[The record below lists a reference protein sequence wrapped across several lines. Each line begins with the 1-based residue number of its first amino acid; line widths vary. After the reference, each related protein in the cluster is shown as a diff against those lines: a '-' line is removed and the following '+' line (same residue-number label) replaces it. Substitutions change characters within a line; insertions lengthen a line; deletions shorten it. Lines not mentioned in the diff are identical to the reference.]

1 VLGEGLE
8 KRTADLAAEVAEQTA
23 AFEAAAAAKAAAEA
37 AAPAAEAAPAADDA
51 PKMEARHPAPWRSW
65 ECALVRMRVQGDS
78 NPAHSGNMVP
88 EHVLAREPRA
98 EKHVRCDRGP
108 APERVT
114 RAAQVSAKLVKQL
127 RDKSGAGM
135 MDCKKAL
142 AQSGGDF
149 DAAAE
154 TLRKKGLASA
164 DKKAGR
170 VAAEGAVASYIHA
183 GARLGVLVEVN
194 CETDFVARGD
204 KFRELVA
211 DLAMQIAAS
220 PGVSVVAIEDVSAE
234 ELDRERAIELQ
245 KEDILS
251 KPEAIRCAAGGPCTP
266 RPPARL

>member
-1 VLGEGLE
+1 M
-8 KRTADLAAEVAEQTA
+8 
-23 AFEAAAAAKAAAEA
+23 
-37 AAPAAEAAPAADDA
+37 P
-51 PKMEARHPAPWRSW
+51 
-65 ECALVRMRVQGDS
+65 
-78 NPAHSGNMVP
+78 
-88 EHVLAREPRA
+88 
-98 EKHVRCDRGP
+98 
-108 APERVT
+108 

-266 RPPARL
+266 WPPARL

>member
-1 VLGEGLE
+1 
-8 KRTADLAAEVAEQTA
+8 
-23 AFEAAAAAKAAAEA
+23 
-37 AAPAAEAAPAADDA
+37 
-51 PKMEARHPAPWRSW
+51 
-65 ECALVRMRVQGDS
+65 
-78 NPAHSGNMVP
+78 VP
-88 EHVLAREPRA
+88 
-98 EKHVRCDRGP
+98 
-108 APERVT
+108 

-211 DLAMQIAAS
+211 DLAMQIAACES
-220 PGVSVVAIEDVSAE
+220 VAVVAADDVAPAVVARETDIEM
-234 ELDRERAIELQ
+234 Q

-251 KPEAIRCAAGGPCTP
+251 KPEAIQCAAGSARRADGGPSTTATHQGRGRTAQRSIALLSAEASAQRGCLCIRKWTCWP
-266 RPPARL
+266 GHRPLARRHARREGGGNGLIREAALGLRRARGT

>member
-1 VLGEGLE
+1 
-8 KRTADLAAEVAEQTA
+8 
-23 AFEAAAAAKAAAEA
+23 
-37 AAPAAEAAPAADDA
+37 
-51 PKMEARHPAPWRSW
+51 MCCCHAR
-65 ECALVRMRVQGDS
+65 
-78 NPAHSGNMVP
+78 
-88 EHVLAREPRA
+88 
-98 EKHVRCDRGP
+98 
-108 APERVT
+108 
-114 RAAQVSAKLVKQL
+114 QVSAKLVKQL

-142 AQSGGDF
+142 AQSNGDF

-154 TLRKKGLASA
+154 HLRKKGLASA

-170 VAAEGAVASYIHA
+170 VAAEGAISSYIHA
-183 GARLGVLVEVN
+183 GSRCATVLQMYWSFTLCYHLDSKVADRLSTCSLTLCVILFTRCGMLRCAFYALLIQTSNTHASRLGVVVEVN

-220 PGVSVVAIEDVSAE
+220 PGVSVVAVEDVSAE

-251 KPEAIRCAAGGPCTP
+251 KPEAIRCV
-266 RPPARL
+266 LDVS